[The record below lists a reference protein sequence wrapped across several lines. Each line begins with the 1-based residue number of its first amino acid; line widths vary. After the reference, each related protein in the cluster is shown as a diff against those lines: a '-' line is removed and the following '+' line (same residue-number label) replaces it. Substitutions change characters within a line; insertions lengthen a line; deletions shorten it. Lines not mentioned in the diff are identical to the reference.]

1 MIEEE
6 GVDTKEYYYKL
17 KNMGWR
23 VEMVGVKPD
32 GNGIF
37 IKTILLY
44 LKSSDFRFIAVL
56 IGVDLTSITQSTI
69 QLECNYDR
77 KYIVVNYYRDSSL
90 CRTQPSRSEEIDWN
104 ICIKVPNQKMFVKV
118 ISGPDQF
125 IYKPKPEPRYYNEEY
140 YIKNKEKPVEV
151 NGELVYPPID
161 YGPQNLSASDKA
173 SYSEMVITTTSS
185 PASPNSAGTFEP

>member
-1 MIEEE
+1 MDLQCTDLEIDKILDILEEIDFKKYVRMIEEE

-17 KNMGWR
+17 KNMDWR

-77 KYIVVNYYRDSSL
+77 KYIVVKYYRDSSL
-90 CRTQPSRSEEIDWN
+90 CRT
-104 ICIKVPNQKMFVKV
+104 
-118 ISGPDQF
+118 
-125 IYKPKPEPRYYNEEY
+125 
-140 YIKNKEKPVEV
+140 
-151 NGELVYPPID
+151 
-161 YGPQNLSASDKA
+161 
-173 SYSEMVITTTSS
+173 
-185 PASPNSAGTFEP
+185 